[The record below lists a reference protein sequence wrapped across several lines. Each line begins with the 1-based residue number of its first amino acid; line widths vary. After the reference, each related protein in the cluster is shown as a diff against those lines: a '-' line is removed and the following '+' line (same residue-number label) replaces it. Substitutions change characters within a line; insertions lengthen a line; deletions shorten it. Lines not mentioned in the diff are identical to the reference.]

1 MRNAHPSRRDKKE
14 KVATESRRRRFS
26 EESKLDVISPPRDDS
41 RGINSNNVS
50 SLA

>member
-1 MRNAHPSRRDKKE
+1 VSPSLFGD
-14 KVATESRRRRFS
+14 SM
-26 EESKLDVISPPRDDS
+26 ESKLDVIPPPRDDS